1 MYAVVCYF
9 NYRTN
14 QSVEILKTFSSLSK
28 AINSAKKYACD
39 KYTIVMDHVIIK
51 KMLLDNYIIEF
62 TEGTGYEK
70 YVYAVVKIPETSD
83 DEEEKENIGDND
95 CSCDNVLADDTGAL
109 FLDHSENCRFE
120 NTGGIDTEIDTGNDT
135 EIDTGIESE
144 IDSEMESDDDM
155 SDTYDEDYDTGYG
168 FDCGYDERYDERE
181 DYDTGY
187 GFDCG
192 YEDEGYECCDL

>member
-14 QSVEILKTFSSLSK
+14 QSVEILKTFLSLSK

-39 KYTIVMDHVIIK
+39 KYTIIMNHVIIK
-51 KMLLDNYIIEF
+51 KMLLDNCIIEF

-83 DEEEKENIGDND
+83 EDEEENELDDN
-95 CSCDNVLADDTGAL
+95 CNCDNVFADDSGAL
-109 FLDHSENCRFE
+109 FLDHSENCKYRFE
-120 NTGGIDTEIDTGNDT
+120 NTWEIDTEIDT
-135 EIDTGIESE
+135 E
-144 IDSEMESDDDM
+144 IDSEMESEIDDYMSDDCYM
-155 SDTYDEDYDTGYG
+155 SDTYDD
-168 FDCGYDERYDERE
+168 RYDERE

>member
-9 NYRTN
+9 NYRKN
-14 QSVEILKTFSSLSK
+14 QSVEILKTFSSLPK

-51 KMLLDNYIIEF
+51 KMLLDNCIIEF

-83 DEEEKENIGDND
+83 DEEEDEEENEH
-95 CSCDNVLADDTGAL
+95 NVFVDDSGAL
-109 FLDHSENCRFE
+109 FLDHSEN
-120 NTGGIDTEIDTGNDT
+120 DTENDT
-135 EIDTGIESE
+135 ENNDCYMSDDCYMSG
-144 IDSEMESDDDM
+144 DCYMSDDD
-155 SDTYDEDYDTGYG
+155 
-168 FDCGYDERYDERE
+168 RYDERE